1 MVTGEVVYILL
12 AVKKLA
18 CNQGEGG
25 GGGCSLVGVR
35 ETACVKMAK
44 MVFCLLGVKQISK
57 YR

>member
-25 GGGCSLVGVR
+25 VWFSLVGVR